1 MALKINSST
10 AKVLALLLD
19 EEISPASISALN
31 AVRLA
36 KLGCLDADSKSRLV
50 VTPKAARVL
59 ARFNKRTAQA
69 RCDSAVEKS
78 LDSILEVDGST
89 TQHRQVW
96 NSVGRDTFTR
106 DEVLTSLRNLRTEG
120 LLRSFKSS
128 VNNFQVF
135 WAKNE
140 EVPAGDFE
148 VNGK

>member
-1 MALKINSST
+1 MATQINTST
-10 AKVLALLLD
+10 AKVLALLLNED
-19 EEISPASISALN
+19 ISPASISALN

-36 KLGCLDADSKSRLV
+36 KLGCLEADDKSRLV

-59 ARFNKRTAQA
+59 ARFNKRTSQA
-69 RCDSAVEKS
+69 RCDSAVEKA
-78 LDSILEVDGST
+78 LDDILQEDGST

-96 NSVGRDTFTR
+96 VRVGQDNFSR

-128 VNNFQVF
+128 INNFQVF

-148 VNGK
+148 VNGE